1 MNRQMKTSASFLLIL
16 SLLLGSCSSGAVS
29 PGRIEVRITDHR
41 EAIGDFD
48 RLDITIERIGVHPAS
63 AARTEGWIDFEP
75 DTAGVDLAQVLD
87 GRTAAVLEAELPAGE
102 YDAVRLHVASGA
114 GDLKT
119 GEVVTVS
126 GFEQAVR
133 VPFVVH
139 ADAVVGIVIDL
150 VVESEDDHPGGGY
163 EINILN
169 AVVD

>member
-1 MNRQMKTSASFLLIL
+1 MNGQLKISASFLLIL
-16 SLLLGSCSSGAVS
+16 SLLLASCASGAVS
-29 PGRIEVRITDHR
+29 PGRIEMRITDHR

-48 RLDITIERIGVHPAS
+48 RLDITIERVGVHPAS
-63 AARTEGWIDFEP
+63 AARTAGWMDFEP
-75 DTAGVDLAQVLD
+75 DTAAVDLTQVLD
-87 GRTAAVLEAELPAGE
+87 GRTAAILEAELPAGE

-119 GEVVTVS
+119 GEAVTLP

-133 VPFVVH
+133 VPFAVR

-150 VVESEDDHPGGGY
+150 IVESEDDHPGGGY

-169 AVVD
+169 AAVD

>member
-1 MNRQMKTSASFLLIL
+1 MKILTFLLLVL
-16 SLLLGSCSSGAVS
+16 SPLLVSCASGADS
-29 PGRIEVRITDHR
+29 PGRIDVRITDHR
-41 EAIGDFD
+41 EAIGDFH
-48 RLDITIERIGVHPAS
+48 RLDITIDRIGVHPAS
-63 AARTEGWIDFEP
+63 ATRTEGWIDFEP
-75 DTAGVDLAQVLD
+75 DTAVIDLTQVLD
-87 GRTAAVLEAELPAGE
+87 GRTAAILEAELPTGE

-133 VPFVVH
+133 VPFAVR
-139 ADAVVGIVIDL
+139 ADVAVGIVIDL